1 LKPTV
6 AFGLTVLSTW
16 EGIGITLGAGLL
28 NGGLTALVWGLIL
41 ASIGSTS
48 IALSLGEM
56 ASMSVILIE
65 IAVFLY

>member
-1 LKPTV
+1 LKPAV

-28 NGGLTALVWGLIL
+28 NGGPTALVWGLIL

-65 IAVFLY
+65 ITVFLC